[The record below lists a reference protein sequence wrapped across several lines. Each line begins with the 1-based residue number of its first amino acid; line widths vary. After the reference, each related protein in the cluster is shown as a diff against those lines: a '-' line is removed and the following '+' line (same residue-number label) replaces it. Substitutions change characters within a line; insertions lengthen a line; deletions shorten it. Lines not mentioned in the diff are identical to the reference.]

1 MTTAATRRIT
11 FSADRLRNVKSTE
24 TLDDQAQVPT
34 LNTAVLGAV
43 LSLHRPHS
51 ILKLL
56 RDSNPKVIDTM
67 PRQLDVGR
75 NTQENC
81 QCDAPL

>member
-11 FSADRLRNVKSTE
+11 FSADRLRNVNSTE

-43 LSLHRPHS
+43 WSLRQVLSLS
-51 ILKLL
+51 IWPQSARLAKII
-56 RDSNPKVIDTM
+56 VT
-67 PRQLDVGR
+67 LD
-75 NTQENC
+75 
-81 QCDAPL
+81 D

>member
-11 FSADRLRNVKSTE
+11 FSPDRLWNVNSTE

-43 LSLHRPHS
+43 WSLRQVLSL
-51 ILKLL
+51 
-56 RDSNPKVIDTM
+56 
-67 PRQLDVGR
+67 
-75 NTQENC
+75 
-81 QCDAPL
+81 